1 MQGVQ
6 EFGEY
11 GIVLRVKVTTRPGGA
26 FGMKRKFYVRVR
38 QVFKEQGIELP
49 FPTVHVEGLQTSPGA
64 ENAPL
69 QVIPEL
75 KLAVAQSHTN
85 RRRRKASTTE

>member
-11 GIVLRVKVTTRPGGA
+11 GIVLRVKAMTRPGGA
-26 FGMKRKFYVRVR
+26 FAMKRKFYVRLR

-49 FPTVHVEGLQTSPGA
+49 FPTVHVQGLQNPHEA

-69 QVIPEL
+69 EITPEL
-75 KLAVAQSHTN
+75 QMAVAQSHTN
-85 RRRRKASTTE
+85 RRRKKAGTTE